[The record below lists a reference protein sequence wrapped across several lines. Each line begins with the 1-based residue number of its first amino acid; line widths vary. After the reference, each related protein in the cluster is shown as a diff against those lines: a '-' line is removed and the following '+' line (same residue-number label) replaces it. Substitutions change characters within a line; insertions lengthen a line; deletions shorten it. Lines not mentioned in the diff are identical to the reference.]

1 MDKTNSAVATSI
13 LFSSQQ
19 IQEDSCSK
27 VMHMIISV
35 EELLIL
41 ILYYFKMV
49 MQRCSGK
56 PIRIRL

>member
-1 MDKTNSAVATSI
+1 MDTTNSAVVTSI
-13 LFSSQQ
+13 PFSSQQ

-35 EELLIL
+35 EELLTL

-49 MQRCSGK
+49 TAEM
-56 PIRIRL
+56 L